1 MPVSLNLLSNI
12 GDVAGLYVNNLQS
25 PKALDVE
32 CNR

>member
-12 GDVAGLYVNNLQS
+12 DDVGGLYVNNLQS

-32 CNR
+32 YNR